1 MVTKSQGDKTLP
13 VFPLSPLRHSLFP
26 LILKTSIKN
35 CISLFDSTVSYKT
48 RDFLAKAQKEGK
60 IINATMDLPKSFI
73 ICREK
78 DEDKIY
84 ICQLSPMTL
93 IKRTDKSKGYSG
105 KE

>member
-1 MVTKSQGDKTLP
+1 MFMYIGGNTVINTRDIIG
-13 VFPLSPLRHSLFP
+13 
-26 LILKTSIKN
+26 I
-35 CISLFDSTVSYKT
+35 FDLDNSTVSYKT

-73 ICREK
+73 VCREK